1 MEGRDNQV
9 ETVVGVIFS
18 RNRQECPEPVKAQVQ
33 GQIPNWLQGTLLRN
47 GPGIHSVGEMSYNH
61 WFDGLSLL
69 HSFTF
74 KNGEVYYRSKFLR
87 SDTYTSNMEAKR
99 IVVSEFGTMA
109 YPDPCKNIFA
119 KAFTYLSHVVPEF
132 TDNCLINI
140 IKFGDDYF
148 ASSETNFI
156 RKIDPQSLETLEKV
170 DYMKYVTVNL
180 ATSHPHYDS
189 AGNTLNMG
197 TSIGEKGKT
206 KYMIFRIPPTVA
218 GQDNKKRSPLKNAE
232 VLCSI
237 PAHRLLSPS
246 YYHSFG
252 MTENYIIFVEQPLKL
267 DILKMATA
275 YFRGVNWASCITFHD
290 DEKTWFHIIDKRTK
304 KPVAE
309 KYYSDALVTYHHI
322 NAYEEDGHVVFDI
335 IMYKNNSLYEMFY
348 MANLRND
355 LTQETA
361 MTSIPYAK
369 RFVVPLQYDKKANV
383 GANLVRLPDTS
394 ATAVRDKDGEICC
407 NPEILCEGIE
417 LPRIN
422 YDYNGKKYR
431 YVYASHVEWR
441 PIPTKLLKFD
451 VVTKEMLVWS
461 EDMCWPAEPL
471 FVPHPDGKEEDDGV
485 ILSSI
490 VSSNPN
496 KSSFLLIL
504 DAKTFK
510 EVGRA
515 SVNANVH
522 LDLHGIFIPD
532 KN

>member
-1 MEGRDNQV
+1 MEQREDKV
-9 ETVVGVIFS
+9 ESVVGVIFS
-18 RNRQECPEPVKAQVQ
+18 KNRQECPEPIKAEVQ
-33 GQIPNWLQGTLLRN
+33 GSIPKWLQGTLIRN

-74 KNGEVYYRSKFLR
+74 RNGEVHYRSKFLR
-87 SDTYTSNMEAKR
+87 SDTYNCNMEANR

-140 IKFGDDYF
+140 IRFGNDYY

-156 RKIDPQSLETLEKV
+156 RKIDPQSLDTLEKV
-170 DYMKYVTVNL
+170 DYLKHVTVNL
-180 ATSHPHYDS
+180 ATSHPHYDNE
-189 AGNTLNMG
+189 GNTFNMG
-197 TSIGEKGKT
+197 TSIGDKGKT
-206 KYMIFRIPPTVA
+206 KYIIFKVPSKIP
-218 GQDNKKRSPLKNAE
+218 DKDKKKSPLKSAE

-252 MTENYIIFVEQPLKL
+252 MTENYVILIEQPLKL
-267 DILKMATA
+267 EIVKLATA
-275 YFRGVNWASCITFHD
+275 YFRGVNWASCITFYN

-304 KPVAE
+304 KPVGE
-309 KYYSDALVTYHHI
+309 KFYSDALVFYHHV

-335 IMYKNNSLYEMFY
+335 IAYKDNSLYEMFY
-348 MANLRND
+348 MANLRKELSEEAV
-355 LTQETA
+355 LT
-361 MTSIPYAK
+361 SVPSCK
-369 RFVVPLQYDKKANV
+369 RFVVPVHYDKKADV
-383 GANLVRLPDTS
+383 GVNLVKIPTTT
-394 ATAVRDKDGEICC
+394 ATAVKDKDGQIYCH
-407 NPEILCEGIE
+407 PETLCEGIE

-441 PIPTKLLKFD
+441 PIPTKIVKFD
-451 VVTKEMLVWS
+451 TVTKQMLSWS
-461 EDMCWPAEPL
+461 DEMCWPAEPL
-471 FVPHPDGKEEDDGV
+471 FLPDPDGKDEDDGI

-490 VSSNPN
+490 VSSNPK
-496 KSSFLLIL
+496 KSSFLLVL

-510 EVGRA
+510 ELGRA
-515 SVNANVH
+515 SVNASVH
-522 LDLHGIFIPD
+522 LDLHGLFIPD
-532 KN
+532 NNN